1 MTKYH
6 INKHGVPGPCKAKEG
21 NCPLGGSDSHF
32 SSREEAQE
40 YADKLNEENHGFLPT
55 TKPFEYSSIEL
66 TKMEGKQAKVEY
78 DGKTFSGEVIATR
91 NGGEDKGN
99 NGLIIQSKDG
109 QVKHIK
115 TRRLTGLELSGEG
128 RTPMQTGKYL
138 TDRLDKKGIVKE
150 PSLSPNAITGIS
162 DLETQVHNNKEFI
175 TTEEHDPVKN
185 VQSMFDHVA
194 GKSGKLYRYEE
205 EGNYLET
212 HPYNFEKTMGNHE
225 SFLEREEYFNNDY
238 YGDDGDDLK
247 AMYKA
252 NLNDHRELHNY
263 TQNLAIEYGKDFE
276 KNVATSGKYSL
287 QDQERIQ
294 GEYRKALKDKVSKFV
309 ETY

>member
-1 MTKYH
+1 MSKFH
-6 INKHGVPGPCKAKEG
+6 INKHGVPAPCRAKEG
-21 NCPLGGSDSHF
+21 NCPLGGEGEHF
-32 SSREEAQE
+32 NTEQEAQQHV
-40 YADKLNEENHGFLPT
+40 DKLNEEKYGFLPT
-55 TKPFEYSSIEL
+55 TNPFEYSAIEL
-66 TKMEGKQAKVEY
+66 AKMEGKHAEVEY
-78 DGKTFSGEVIATR
+78 DGKTFSGEVIGTY
-91 NGGEDKGN
+91 NGGKDKGN

-115 TRRLTGLELSGEG
+115 TKKLTGLKLSGSG
-128 RTPMQTGKYL
+128 RTPMQIGKYL
-138 TDRLDKKGIVKE
+138 TDRLDKSGVVKE
-150 PSLSPNAITGIS
+150 PNLSPKTITGIS
-162 DLETQVHNNKEFI
+162 DLETQVINNKEFI
-175 TTEEHDPVKN
+175 TTQEHDPVKN

-212 HPYNFEKTMGNHE
+212 YPYNFEKTMDNHE
-225 SFLEREEYFNNDY
+225 RFLEREEYFNNDY

-247 AMYKA
+247 ALYKA
-252 NLNDHRELHNY
+252 NLKDHRELHDY
-263 TQNLAIEYGKDFE
+263 TQRLAIEYGKDFE

-294 GEYRKALKDKVSKFV
+294 GEYKKALADKVSKFV